1 MPRKRMHGRIKARPA
16 AARTARLN
24 PSSIAEAERS
34 KHPSR
39 MTAARVACT
48 AQPSIGLANLQPPWE
63 NWFVFIRSGWQA
75 RTILILA
82 ATPPLALAVFV
93 QGLALS
99 LGLIVAI
106 GAQNAFVLRQGLRRE
121 HVGSVVLFCAVADA
135 VLIAA
140 GVLGMAQALGQSPG
154 LARALAL
161 AGAIFLAAYGW
172 QALRR
177 ARHAHRLQAAEG
189 GEGLRRGAALA
200 QAAAFTLLNPHVYLD
215 TVLLVGSIGAQ
226 QPAALRGW
234 FIAGAS
240 GASLFWFALLG
251 FGARWLAPW
260 FGQPRAWQVLDGL
273 IGMTMFVLSGLLV
286 RHVLLGL

>member
-1 MPRKRMHGRIKARPA
+1 
-16 AARTARLN
+16 
-24 PSSIAEAERS
+24 
-34 KHPSR
+34 
-39 MTAARVACT
+39 MTLTTTTSFAF
-48 AQPSIGLANLQPPWE
+48 P
-63 NWFVFIRSGWQA
+63 
-75 RTILILA
+75 
-82 ATPPLALAVFV
+82 VFV
-93 QGLALS
+93 QGLVLS
-99 LGLIVAI
+99 FGLIVAI

-140 GVLGMAQALGQSPG
+140 GVLGMAQALGQNPG
-154 LARALAL
+154 LARVLAL
-161 AGAIFLAAYGW
+161 AGAVFLSVYGW

-177 ARHAHRLQAAEG
+177 ARQVHQLNVAKG
-189 GEGLRRGAALA
+189 GAGLRRSAAVA

-260 FGQPRAWQVLDGL
+260 FARPRSWQALDGL
-273 IGMTMFVLSGLLV
+273 IGLTMFVLSALLV
-286 RHVLLGL
+286 RHALIGI